1 MQFHTESNDRIVV
14 VSLTG
19 RLDFGT
25 SPALLNV
32 LEKAVADLRGR
43 PLVVDCE
50 GLEYVS
56 STGLRS
62 FLIGARSA
70 QAVGSKFLI
79 CGLRKMVAEVFEVSG
94 FSKLLLVFPD
104 RVAAEAAV
112 GA

>member
-1 MQFHTESNDRIVV
+1 MQFDTESNDRMVV

-25 SPALLNV
+25 SAALLKV
-32 LEKAVADLRGR
+32 LETAVAGLRGR
-43 PLVVDCE
+43 PLLIDCE

-70 QAVGSKFLI
+70 QAVGSRLYV
-79 CGLRKMVAEVFEVSG
+79 CGLRKLVADIFDVSG
-94 FSKLLLVFPD
+94 FSKLIVAFPD